1 MSQTEAVKNAVRA
14 VIEETAEQFI
24 MADLSDAA
32 FLESLAGTFARVSA
46 DLDAHFPVCA
56 EAARM
61 AGTLLQERTR
71 EEAALSDADFASVEQ
86 TISAIQTLVEKN
98 ISEADLDFPESF
110 GLQAKAAETGE
121 GGENDLASAVDQEIM
136 DEYLAQQEAV
146 VSEIEALVLAYEQ
159 AADPQ
164 SLTELKRLLH
174 TAKGEAG
181 VIGLNHI
188 EKVCHQVEDYI
199 QAVGTELQADLLL
212 EFKDWFEQ
220 TVAALRSEAAAPSP
234 DGLLA
239 ALAEYDAADA
249 RNPAAQVD
257 TPQPE
262 AGKADSEGEAAAAPI
277 AEPAAQPTAEPA
289 AEPAASGPAA
299 SPAETAAA
307 RADEAGSGAAG
318 GRYAELLAPV
328 EIEDPEITADFIS
341 EANEHFEISDENLL
355 ILENDPENEEAIA
368 CIFRAF
374 HTIKGTTSFLGLPPI
389 SELAHKAENLLDEVR
404 KKHLDFD
411 GAVVDATFNA
421 LDLLKTMTR
430 DLENALSAG
439 EHFIPNTEMPAVF
452 EQLKSALAGENGAP
466 AAAGAKAGPGAA
478 KPEEASVS
486 DNGPSADPAAG
497 EETTP
502 DPAPD
507 LEPGASPAPQAPG
520 SSGSSG
526 AAAAADEPKSPAA
539 NGGGG
544 GTTVGKSV
552 KQTMKIDADRID
564 LLLETIGELVIVES
578 IVTQEAALRQGES
591 RELERNLGQLTKIT
605 RSLQDMGMSMR
616 LIPIDNTFR
625 KMGRLVRD
633 LAKKSGK
640 KIELVMEGRETEL
653 DKSMVEKLGDPLV
666 HMVRNAVD
674 HGIEHTTADREAAGK
689 NPTATIRLKAYHQGG
704 NIHIDI
710 QDDGRGLDR
719 EAIAAKAIDRG
730 LISSA
735 DNMSDEEIFVLIF
748 EPGFS
753 TAQQITDVSG
763 RGVGMDVVKSNIE
776 SMRGNV
782 RIASEKGVGS
792 TFTLVL
798 PLTMAI
804 IDGMILRVGSER
816 YILPLLSIIESFQPT
831 KGMISTVSGK
841 GETVPFR
848 NRLLPLFRLGRLFHI
863 SDAQS
868 EPENALVVVVE
879 DAGRMV
885 ALMVDELLGQNQTVI
900 KNLGQGLKDVEGIA
914 GASIMADGRPGLII
928 DVNGLVK
935 MAMG

>member
-1 MSQTEAVKNAVRA
+1 MSQTEAVKNSVRA

-32 FLESLAGTFARVSA
+32 FLESLAGTFVRVSA

-98 ISEADLDFPESF
+98 ISEAELEFPESF
-110 GLQAKAAETGE
+110 GLQAKAPDKGE

-220 TVAALRSEAAAPSP
+220 TVAALRSDAAAPSP

-239 ALAEYDAADA
+239 ALAEYDAANA
-249 RNPAAQVD
+249 GAQPAQ
-257 TPQPE
+257 
-262 AGKADSEGEAAAAPI
+262 ADSAAESGDASAAAP
-277 AEPAAQPTAEPA
+277 A
-289 AEPAASGPAA
+289 AEAVAEEAA
-299 SPAETAAA
+299 SPA
-307 RADEAGSGAAG
+307 DEAGADAAG
-318 GRYAELLAPV
+318 GRYDELLAPV

-439 EHFIPNTEMPAVF
+439 EKFIPNPEMPAVF
-452 EQLKSALAGENGAP
+452 EQLKSALAGEEGAP
-466 AAAGAKAGPGAA
+466 AAAGAKPAEKAA
-478 KPEEASVS
+478 KAAEAASS
-486 DNGPSADPAAG
+486 DNGAASGKAAEEDPPSGQPSGAAPG
-497 EETTP
+497 NEP
-502 DPAPD
+502 D
-507 LEPGASPAPQAPG
+507 ASPAPQASESP
-520 SSGSSG
+520 G
-526 AAAAADEPKSPAA
+526 AAAAADESRSPAA

-605 RSLQDMGMSMR
+605 RSLQE
-616 LIPIDNTFR
+616 I
-625 KMGRLVRD
+625 GRAHV
-633 LAKKSGK
+633 
-640 KIELVMEGRETEL
+640 
-653 DKSMVEKLGDPLV
+653 
-666 HMVRNAVD
+666 
-674 HGIEHTTADREAAGK
+674 
-689 NPTATIRLKAYHQGG
+689 
-704 NIHIDI
+704 
-710 QDDGRGLDR
+710 
-719 EAIAAKAIDRG
+719 
-730 LISSA
+730 
-735 DNMSDEEIFVLIF
+735 
-748 EPGFS
+748 
-753 TAQQITDVSG
+753 
-763 RGVGMDVVKSNIE
+763 
-776 SMRGNV
+776 
-782 RIASEKGVGS
+782 
-792 TFTLVL
+792 
-798 PLTMAI
+798 
-804 IDGMILRVGSER
+804 
-816 YILPLLSIIESFQPT
+816 
-831 KGMISTVSGK
+831 
-841 GETVPFR
+841 
-848 NRLLPLFRLGRLFHI
+848 
-863 SDAQS
+863 
-868 EPENALVVVVE
+868 
-879 DAGRMV
+879 
-885 ALMVDELLGQNQTVI
+885 
-900 KNLGQGLKDVEGIA
+900 
-914 GASIMADGRPGLII
+914 
-928 DVNGLVK
+928 
-935 MAMG
+935 